1 MFTGI
6 VKYVARIVDV
16 QASASGS
23 RLQVQCA
30 AAAAR
35 LAVDDSVSVA
45 GVCLTVIAKNA
56 DGFDLDVVPE
66 TLSRTTLGLARP
78 GTAVN
83 LELAAT
89 MDTALGGH
97 FVQGHVDGT
106 TQLLERTPIGA
117 GAGLAFQLPPMLAR
131 YIVSKGFIT
140 LDGVS
145 LTVAAVTADRF
156 DIAVIPHT
164 AEHTTLGSLQPG
176 ASVNVEVDVLAKYV
190 ERLLEART

>member
-6 VKYVARIVDV
+6 VKYVARVEHV
-16 QASASGS
+16 ETSASGM
-23 RLQVQCA
+23 RLRVQCA
-30 AAAAR
+30 AASGR

-45 GVCLTVIAKNA
+45 GVCLTVIAKDA
-56 DGFDLDVVPE
+56 DGFAVDVVPE
-66 TLSRTTLGLARP
+66 TLARTTLGLARP

-97 FVQGHVDGT
+97 LVQGHVDGT
-106 TQLLERTPIGA
+106 TQLVARSTIGD
-117 GAGLAFQLPPMLAR
+117 GAALTFQLPADLAR
-131 YIVSKGFIT
+131 YVVPKGFIG

-145 LTVAAVTADRF
+145 VTVAAVTADRF
-156 DIAVIPHT
+156 EVALIPHT
-164 AEHTTLGSLQPG
+164 AQHTTLGSLQPG
-176 ASVNVEVDVLAKYV
+176 APVNVEVDVLAKYV